1 MKLIFWLS
9 VSIVLYAYFFYPLW
23 LFFRA
28 RLFPRP
34 IHREP
39 ILPTISIIIAARNE
53 EVHLQEKLDNL
64 QNLDYPA
71 ELIETLVVSDGSTD
85 RTNDILLN
93 QTDPRVR
100 SILLPA
106 HSGKA
111 EALNRA
117 IPAVQGEIV
126 VFMDVRQR
134 IARDSVKTLVE
145 SFADPAV
152 GCVSGALIL
161 RDGEETAPQGVG
173 SYWEMEKAIRRWESA
188 GGSVVGATG
197 ALYAVRRSL
206 LPPLPASLVLD
217 DVFIPM
223 TVARSGP
230 RVIFEPRAVAW
241 DNLSSSPKQEFRRKV
256 RTLFGNYQLLSLAPW
271 LITSENPLRFEFI
284 SHKLSRLA
292 VPFALVGM
300 ILASIFLYGPIYR
313 FPLVAAVSIVTLGA
327 LGFVHMP
334 IGIVSRAAHL
344 ALAFVLLNTAAIVAF
359 YYFVV
364 GKKEVWVH

>member
-9 VSIVLYAYFFYPLW
+9 VFLVLYAYFLYPLW
-23 LFFRA
+23 LFLRS
-28 RLFPRP
+28 RIRPRSV
-34 IHREP
+34 HREP

-53 EVHLQEKLDNL
+53 EVRLQEKLNDL
-64 QNLDYPA
+64 RDLDYPA

-85 RTNDILLN
+85 GTNDILLN

-106 HSGKA
+106 HFGKA

-117 IPAVQGEIV
+117 IPTVEGEIV
-126 VFMDVRQR
+126 VFMDARQR
-134 IARDSVKTLVE
+134 IAGDSVRTLVE

-161 RDGEETAPQGVG
+161 EGGEETAPRGVG
-173 SYWEMEKAIRRWESA
+173 SYWEMEKAIRYWEST

-206 LPPLPASLVLD
+206 LRGLPAQLILD
-217 DVFIPM
+217 DVLIPM
-223 TVARSGP
+223 TVARSGA
-230 RVIFEPRAVAW
+230 RVIFEPRALAW
-241 DNLSSSPKQEFRRKV
+241 DNLSSSPTQEFHRKV
-256 RTLFGNYQLLSLAPW
+256 RTLFGNYQILRLAPW
-271 LITSENPLRFEFI
+271 LLTAANPLRFEFV

-292 VPFALVGM
+292 VPFALFGI
-300 ILASIFLYGPIYR
+300 ILASIFLPGPIYR
-313 FPLVAAVSIVTLGA
+313 LPLVAAVVVVALGA
-327 LGFVHMP
+327 LGLVDVP
-334 IGIVSRAAHL
+334 VGIVSRLSHL
-344 ALAFVLLNTAAIVAF
+344 ALAFVLLNTAALLAF
-359 YYFVV
+359 CYFAV